1 MAKKQGINYNPNTAL
16 IRGAAAAYADYDNM
30 PGMYSGIDKIVEGG
44 IGLVDDTV
52 EDLKKDQEEKEA
64 IEKAWNETADQV
76 LLNSG
81 ALGEKLYNTTDSHVA
96 NLKKLYLEGIN
107 EKDDTKRM
115 QAMRGLQ
122 AHSMWIQDHKQMN
135 LDYANM
141 INGKD
146 QAGNDVPEL
155 SNYFKNTAEG
165 RGKAHIIKTI
175 MGQKYDRTSMEDG
188 ENYFHFKDIKGN
200 DIKISSK
207 EYNEMAIPR
216 DYKTSESLENIF
228 NEIKNMKNYDKQSV
242 ENKIETAVPTDREG
256 LVATLNDPIN
266 GQTLTQMMMNSTTL
280 ETEILSAVNAGR
292 KDLDLS
298 KDEGGDDN
306 PLTLTDTEKANFI
319 KAVTDPSYLD
329 GKFWNEE
336 NSRKILKG
344 QLFNGVSNRHKKL
357 WENVSDE
364 ITPMSE
370 YQETLL
376 EQQKLA
382 DQQATA
388 TYNRLWKQAS
398 ADLTGPNRKIGQII
412 EGIGGKSVQLKRD
425 DVSGKEYWVTYLNK
439 KELDQKIMNVKATAD
454 RNILDFL
461 FDAGGKPKPQ

>member
-16 IRGAAAAYADYDNM
+16 IRGAAAAYQDYDNM
-30 PGMYSGIDKIVEGG
+30 PGMYSGLDKIVEGG

-52 EDLKKDQEEKEA
+52 EDLKKEQEEKEA
-64 IEKAWNETADQV
+64 IEKAWNQTADQV

-81 ALGEKLYNTTDSHVA
+81 ALGDKLYNTTDSHVA
-96 NLKKLYLEGIN
+96 GLKKLYLEGIN
-107 EKDDTKRM
+107 EKDDAKRM

-122 AHSMWIQDHKQMN
+122 AHSTWVQDHKQMN

-165 RGKAHIIKTI
+165 RGKAHIIETI

-188 ENYFHFKDIKGN
+188 ETIFHFKDISGG

-216 DYKTSESLENIF
+216 DYKTSESVENIF
-228 NEIKNMKNYDKQSV
+228 NGIKNMKNYDAQSV
-242 ENKIETAVPTDREG
+242 KNKIETTVPTDREG

-266 GQTLTQMMMNSTTL
+266 GQSLTQMMMNSTTL
-280 ETEILSAVNAGR
+280 ETEILAAVTGR
-292 KDLDLS
+292 EDLDLPES
-298 KDEGGDDN
+298 KGGDGN
-306 PLTLTDTEKANFI
+306 PKTLTATEKANFI

-336 NSRKILKG
+336 NSRKILKD
-344 QLFNGVSNRHKKL
+344 QLFNGINNRHTKL
-357 WENVSDE
+357 WENVSDKS
-364 ITPMSE
+364 TPLSE
-370 YQETLL
+370 LQKIQEKK
-376 EQQKLA
+376 EKLA
-382 DQQATA
+382 NQKATA

-398 ADLTGPNRKIGQII
+398 DDLTGSNRKKGQII
-412 EGIGGKSVQLKRD
+412 EGIGGKSVQLKSIDGR
-425 DVSGKEYWVTYLNK
+425 EYWVTYLNGD
-439 KELDQKIMNVKATAD
+439 ELDKKIMNVKATAD

-461 FDAGGKPKPQ
+461 FDAGGKPIPE

>member
-52 EDLKKDQEEKEA
+52 EDLKKEQEEKEA
-64 IEKAWNETADQV
+64 VEKAWNETADQV

-81 ALGEKLYNTTDSHVA
+81 ALGEKLYNTTDSHIA

-122 AHSMWIQDHKQMN
+122 AHSTWVQDHKQMN

-165 RGKAHIIKTI
+165 RGKAHIIETI

-188 ENYFHFKDIKGN
+188 EKYFHFKDINGS

-216 DYKTSESLENIF
+216 DYKTSESVENIF
-228 NEIKNMKNYDKQSV
+228 NEIKNMKNYDAQSV
-242 ENKIETAVPTDREG
+242 KNKIETAVPTDRES

-266 GQTLTQMMMNSTTL
+266 GQSLTQMMMNSTTL
-280 ETEILSAVNAGR
+280 ETEILSAINAGR
-292 KDLDLS
+292 EDLDLP
-298 KDEGGDDN
+298 KDKGGDGN
-306 PLTLTDTEKANFI
+306 PKTLTATEKANFI

-336 NSRKILKG
+336 NSRKILKE
-344 QLFNGVSNRHKKL
+344 QLFNGVSNRHTKL
-357 WENVSDE
+357 WENAGDDS
-364 ITPMSE
+364 TPMSE
-370 YQETLL
+370 YQKTVL

-388 TYNRLWKQAS
+388 NFQRLYTKANNDLANRRVGMTVTGTDGRTAKLKEKDRKQYW
-398 ADLTGPNRKIGQII
+398 LTFKD
-412 EGIGGKSVQLKRD
+412 GKAQELMIDNTKEAAIDEINNYLFRGLQPALK
-425 DVSGKEYWVTYLNK
+425 
-439 KELDQKIMNVKATAD
+439 
-454 RNILDFL
+454 
-461 FDAGGKPKPQ
+461 

>member
-1 MAKKQGINYNPNTAL
+1 M
-16 IRGAAAAYADYDNM
+16 
-30 PGMYSGIDKIVEGG
+30 
-44 IGLVDDTV
+44 
-52 EDLKKDQEEKEA
+52 
-64 IEKAWNETADQV
+64 
-76 LLNSG
+76 
-81 ALGEKLYNTTDSHVA
+81 GEKLYNTTDSHVA
-96 NLKKLYLEGIN
+96 DLRKLYLEGVN

-122 AHSMWIQDHKQMN
+122 AHSTWVQDHKQMN

-165 RGKAHIIKTI
+165 RGKAHIIETI

-188 ENYFHFKDIKGN
+188 EKYFHFKDIKEN

-216 DYKTSESLENIF
+216 DYKTSESVENIF
-228 NEIKNMKNYDKQSV
+228 NEIKNMKNYDAQSV
-242 ENKIETAVPTDREG
+242 KNKIETAVPTDRES

-266 GQTLTQMMMNSTTL
+266 GQSLTQMMMNSTTL

-292 KDLDLS
+292 EDLDLP
-298 KDEGGDDN
+298 KDKGGDGN
-306 PLTLTDTEKANFI
+306 PKTLTATEKANFI

-336 NSRKILKG
+336 NSRKILKE
-344 QLFNGVSNRHKKL
+344 QLFNGVSNRHTKL
-357 WENVSDE
+357 WENVSDG

-370 YQETLL
+370 YQKTVL
-376 EQQKLA
+376 EKQKLA
-382 DQQATA
+382 DQQATT

-398 ADLTGPNRKIGQII
+398 ADLTGSNRKLGQII
-412 EGIGGKSVQLKRD
+412 EGIGGKSVQLKKID
-425 DVSGKEYWVTYLNK
+425 GKEYWVTYLNGN
-439 KELDQKIMNVKATAD
+439 ELDKKIMNVKATAD

-461 FDAGGKPKPQ
+461 FDAGVKPNPQ